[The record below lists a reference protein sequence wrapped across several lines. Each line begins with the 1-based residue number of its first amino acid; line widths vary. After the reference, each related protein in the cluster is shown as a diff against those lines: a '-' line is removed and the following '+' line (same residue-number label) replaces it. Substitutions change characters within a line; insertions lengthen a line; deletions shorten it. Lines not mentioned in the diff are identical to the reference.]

1 MPGACLSRSGHRRVH
16 RQHRNTAP
24 GVAAGNSAT
33 SPQITDSDGRRS
45 QPPRNVDSGW
55 ARRSA
60 IGDAFIV
67 LARLVWMRLRDT
79 GPAARDR

>member
-1 MPGACLSRSGHRRVH
+1 MPVCPGPGIDASIVSTAILHQVSLPATVPQVPKSPTPMAGGRS
-16 RQHRNTAP
+16 
-24 GVAAGNSAT
+24 
-33 SPQITDSDGRRS
+33 
-45 QPPRNVDSGW
+45 PPRNVDSGW